1 VSHVVVELYGRDVRV
16 LVYRYDGNIHIE
28 IGDVWDPLYERPVI
42 LITSESRVKEDVEAL
57 IDEIAQLLRRA
68 VEMVLK
74 GEV

>member
-1 VSHVVVELYGRDVRV
+1 MMVELRGRQVRV

-28 IGDVWDPLYERPVI
+28 IGDIWDPLYERPVI
-42 LITSESRVKEDVEAL
+42 LVTSESRLKEDVEAL

-68 VEMVLK
+68 VEMVMK